1 MKTLISILIALIVL
15 IGGYKIY
22 EHWNAV
28 KERKMNDERAAKGA
42 DIDPETLPGMPY
54 QLVQKLRDAQQ
65 GGPEVL
71 KRFLDECKRFPDVKD
86 PRLAWVELDYAVMI
100 SVKDPVEA
108 KKIFAEVKKRTPPDS
123 PIYPRIKLLSKT
135 YE

>member
-1 MKTLISILIALIVL
+1 
-15 IGGYKIY
+15 
-22 EHWNAV
+22 
-28 KERKMNDERAAKGA
+28 
-42 DIDPETLPGMPY
+42 
-54 QLVQKLRDAQQ
+54 
-65 GGPEVL
+65 
-71 KRFLDECKRFPDVKD
+71 
-86 PRLAWVELDYAVMI
+86 MI